1 VAAVSVPLATAPAAG
16 EPRAGGQSDGQYCTD
31 VDGVTVVVDLGDLDP
46 EAGVVVRC
54 ANGPTGSGYTG
65 LDALTDAGID
75 YEMPVRQPGM
85 VCRVLGRPSTAEQL
99 PVDGDEDYVEPC
111 VDAPP
116 TAAYWSY
123 WYAADDGRWQYSSAG
138 PGNRDAIPGG
148 FEGWSFSL
156 NHTESTAPAPRVA
169 PENPNAPYEDGG
181 GDGDGGNGDGSGG
194 GDGGNG
200 DGSGNG
206 DEGDGNGSG
215 GGSGNGGSGGDGPTT
230 VPPPSGSSDGTAS
243 SPAPTPAP
251 DDQPVPGPSVDGPTT
266 PAPGPDRDSRP
277 SEPGP
282 GGRDGDGVGSG
293 GDAGRGDGEPRPR
306 GDQDPGAGPGG
317 GGAERTPGVS
327 VTSDVPRATPAAPTG
342 PPMSTMVGG
351 AVLAVLAVLG
361 AGLAW
366 RRRARGTGAL

>member
-1 VAAVSVPLATAPAAG
+1 MPPVTAPAAG
-16 EPRAGGQSDGQYCTD
+16 EPRGGEQSDGQYCTD
-31 VDGVTVVVDLGDLDP
+31 ADGVTVVVDLRDLDP
-46 EAGVVVRC
+46 DAGVVVRC

-65 LDALTDAGID
+65 FDALSDAGID

-111 VDAPP
+111 VGAPP

-123 WYAADDGRWQYSSAG
+123 WYAADGGSWQYSSAG

-156 NHTESTAPAPRVA
+156 NRSESTALAPRVT
-169 PENPNAPYEDGG
+169 PENPHAPFEDGDGG
-181 GDGDGGNGDGSGG
+181 GDGDGGNGDGSVG
-194 GDGGNG
+194 
-200 DGSGNG
+200 G

-215 GGSGNGGSGGDGPTT
+215 GGSGSGGSGGDAPTT
-230 VPPPSGSSDGTAS
+230 VPPPTGPSDGGAS

-251 DDQPVPGPSVDGPTT
+251 DDQPVPGPSADNPTT
-266 PAPGPDRDSRP
+266 PAPGPDREDRP

-282 GGRDGDGVGSG
+282 GVQGGDGVGSG
-293 GDAGRGDGEPRPR
+293 GDAGRGDVQPGPR
-306 GDQDPGAGPGG
+306 GDQDQGAGPGG
-317 GGAERTPGVS
+317 GRAERTPEVS
-327 VTSDVPRATPAAPTG
+327 VTSDVPRATPTAPSG
-342 PPMSTMVGG
+342 PPMSTLVGG
-351 AVLAVLAVLG
+351 AVLAILAVLG

-366 RRRARGTGAL
+366 RRRARGTAAL